1 MVLKEI
7 IGNHRKSCDTSRW
20 PNLPLGGCSPIN
32 ICFSPFFSIQ
42 CGPKWPCCHVMLS
55 RLLSSRS
62 SSNRKALRQ
71 ALAFSQALMEELKLI
86 TSGRISVDVLGWAIW
101 KVWGWSAG
109 TSDLWEFKRSDQR
122 YCARMFSPHWTTT
135 PMSSVRSCKASC
147 HSDAFSQA
155 LSREFMVIK
164 VGCRRLLWISSSKC
178 KFRGQASSWRPWI
191 GTVACLAKSVPLFEG
206 PILVPV
212 HSGSPLWPKS
222 YRIHT
227 KNGCI
232 TVWHHC
238 WVVIYSKNRSCK
250 L

>member
-122 YCARMFSPHWTTT
+122 YCARMFPPIELLH
-135 PMSSVRSCKASC
+135 PCLASEAAKPAAIQMLSHK
-147 HSDAFSQA
+147 HSA
-155 LSREFMVIK
+155 
-164 VGCRRLLWISSSKC
+164 G
-178 KFRGQASSWRPWI
+178 SSW
-191 GTVACLAKSVPLFEG
+191 
-206 PILVPV
+206 
-212 HSGSPLWPKS
+212 
-222 YRIHT
+222 
-227 KNGCI
+227 
-232 TVWHHC
+232 
-238 WVVIYSKNRSCK
+238 
-250 L
+250 

>member
-7 IGNHRKSCDTSRW
+7 IGNHVT
-20 PNLPLGGCSPIN
+20 PLGDQTCRWGV
-32 ICFSPFFSIQ
+32 FSNKYLLFSIFLHPVW
-42 CGPKWPCCHVMLS
+42 PKVA
-55 RLLSSRS
+55 LLSCHAESPS
-62 SSNRKALRQ
+62 VIKIIQ
-71 ALAFSQALMEELKLI
+71 QPQGLAPGTGLF
-86 TSGRISVDVLGWAIW
+86 
-101 KVWGWSAG
+101 AG
-109 TSDLWEFKRSDQR
+109 TDGGVETDHIRTHQRGRPGLGHLESLGLICGNLWPMGIQTIRSKVL
-122 YCARMFSPHWTTT
+122 CANVSPHWTTT